1 MRTPTDL
8 WLASSFNIDTLSR
21 KPVTFTGMRIPT
33 GCAMRRVEI
42 QMIVMI
48 VVMMLLCFSGCTSSS
63 SAPATEKVKIQG
75 ESFELELAVDDAT
88 RERGLKHRETIPD
101 HGGMLFVFPD
111 DKVQVQSFWMHQCV
125 VDMDIIFLDPRGF
138 VTGIHRMKREPAKL
152 DFESESD
159 YEARLQKYSS
169 GYPAQF
175 VIELKAGSLDR
186 LNIQV
191 DQKIELDVARLKAF
205 AR

>member
-1 MRTPTDL
+1 MRFAEP
-8 WLASSFNIDTLSR
+8 
-21 KPVTFTGMRIPT
+21 
-33 GCAMRRVEI
+33 EI
-42 QMIVMI
+42 IVMS
-48 VVMMLLCFSGCTSSS
+48 VLVMLLCLCGCTSSS
-63 SAPATEKVKIQG
+63 SAPASETVKIRG
-75 ESFELELAVDDAT
+75 ESFDLELAVDDAT

-111 DKVQVQSFWMHQCV
+111 DKVQVQSFWMHECV
-125 VDMDIIFLDPRGF
+125 TDMDIIFLDPRGF
-138 VTGIHRMKREPAKL
+138 VTAVHRMKREPARL
-152 DFESESD
+152 EFESEAD
-159 YEARLQKYSS
+159 YEARLQKYGS